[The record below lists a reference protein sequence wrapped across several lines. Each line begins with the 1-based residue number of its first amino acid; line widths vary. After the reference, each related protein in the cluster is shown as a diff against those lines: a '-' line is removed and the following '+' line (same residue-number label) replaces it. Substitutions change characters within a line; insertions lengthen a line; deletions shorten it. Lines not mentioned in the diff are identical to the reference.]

1 MNQAVSER
9 PLAPQLPLDVEGIAV
24 ASTSLDNVFNGKRIP
39 SSDGGVIFGW
49 LHLPEYQRPYRWS
62 EEQLERLLDDLRSF
76 FSSDA
81 PAHDFYLGSII
92 LHQEGGDGRQR
103 GLLNII
109 DGQQRITSLALL
121 HYLQHGEKGAPKLK
135 FNAPESHRRIQ
146 LNLRWL
152 EQQRLPRI
160 DFSRINVTLVVTRR
174 EDDAYR
180 FFETQNTSGV
190 RLGGADIVK
199 AFHLRS
205 VAAAVQ
211 DDFARTWESLG
222 DLKPLVA
229 AFMKSRH
236 WQSLRW
242 RNVASD
248 RDPLQERKQIVT
260 ELAERTL
267 PDTGD
272 IAYRSL
278 QVHRDASGKETQI
291 VQPGYA
297 MRQPLGTG
305 VNTMRVVT
313 YFQGL
318 HKTLLEVDKTA
329 KKSTFSYYYKRL
341 VHDACGSVFLSRA
354 FDCALLMY
362 ASQFGTSRLLEAS
375 LWMFRMIFSYR
386 LIKDVSVRED
396 GVQAHLRDNSL
407 LDWIAS
413 AHTHEELLIYLR
425 AYTYTVSAEQLD
437 KNSIKK
443 RFVESVDSTLNLHLP
458 WPDPQRLADDY
469 DAELRSAI
477 ERISCDD
484 LACQGGK

>member
-1 MNQAVSER
+1 
-9 PLAPQLPLDVEGIAV
+9 
-24 ASTSLDNVFNGKRIP
+24 
-39 SSDGGVIFGW
+39 
-49 LHLPEYQRPYRWS
+49 
-62 EEQLERLLDDLRSF
+62 
-76 FSSDA
+76 
-81 PAHDFYLGSII
+81 
-92 LHQEGGDGRQR
+92 
-103 GLLNII
+103 
-109 DGQQRITSLALL
+109 
-121 HYLQHGEKGAPKLK
+121 
-135 FNAPESHRRIQ
+135 
-146 LNLRWL
+146 
-152 EQQRLPRI
+152 
-160 DFSRINVTLVVTRR
+160 VTLVVTRR

-180 FFETQNTSGV
+180 FFETQNTLGV

-199 AFHLRS
+199 AYHLRS
-205 VAAAVQ
+205 VAAALQ

-222 DLKPLVA
+222 DLKPLVS

-248 RDPLQERKQIVT
+248 RDPLQERKQIVI

-267 PDTGD
+267 PDIGD

-278 QVHRDASGKETQI
+278 HVHRDAWGKETQI

-341 VHDACGSVFLSRA
+341 VHDARGSMFLSRA

-386 LIKDVSVRED
+386 LIMDVSVRED
-396 GVQAHLRDNSL
+396 GVQAHLRHNSL

-413 AHTHEELLIYLR
+413 VHTHEELLSYLR
-425 AYTYTVSAEQLD
+425 GYTYTVSAEQLD

-458 WPDPQRLADDY
+458 WPDPQRVAGEY
-469 DAELRSAI
+469 DAQLRTAI
-477 ERISCDD
+477 ERISCDKP
-484 LACQGGK
+484 ACQGGK

>member
-24 ASTSLDNVFNGKRIP
+24 ASTSLYNVFNGKSIP
-39 SSDGGVIFGW
+39 SCDGGVIFGR

-121 HYLQHGEKGAPKLK
+121 HYLQHGEKGAPELK

-160 DFSRINVTLVVTRR
+160 DFTRINVTLVVTRR

-199 AFHLRS
+199 AYHLRS

-248 RDPLQERKQIVT
+248 RDPLQERKQIVA

-267 PDTGD
+267 PDIGD

-278 QVHRDASGKETQI
+278 QVHRDAWGKETQI

-297 MRQPLGTG
+297 MCQPLGTG

-354 FDCALLMY
+354 FNCAFFDYETGFICSVEQGENRGYHLHAAFFFNGAEVWGDVYKAIQIGELWERITRGQGHLNSSNHNKEKYEDRRSIGVILRNDRKIRPHVHDVMRY
-362 ASQFGTSRLLEAS
+362 LVKDDQQLRLKPEWA
-375 LWMFRMIFSYR
+375 R
-386 LIKDVSVRED
+386 SVRM
-396 GVQAHLRDNSL
+396 GMR
-407 LDWIAS
+407 
-413 AHTHEELLIYLR
+413 R
-425 AYTYTVSAEQLD
+425 
-437 KNSIKK
+437 
-443 RFVESVDSTLNLHLP
+443 
-458 WPDPQRLADDY
+458 
-469 DAELRSAI
+469 
-477 ERISCDD
+477 
-484 LACQGGK
+484 